1 MPSPCFGKNSAS
13 YKFALA
19 KSLLEMSDRK
29 SDFITLEELAEPFS
43 RHTAEHLKS
52 GRKQI
57 TRQSSPFIDA
67 CKKFNNNESN
77 IPMIRNC
84 ENKSVI

>member
-1 MPSPCFGKNSAS
+1 MSVEFYNNEPTLENYWRGVILFGKNSAS

-19 KSLLEMSDRK
+19 KALLEMSGRQ
-29 SDFITLEELAEPFS
+29 SDFVTLEELAEPFS

-57 TRQSSPFIDA
+57 TRNSSPFIDA
-67 CKKFNNNESN
+67 CK
-77 IPMIRNC
+77 
-84 ENKSVI
+84 